1 MDLQG
6 KGVSLTP
13 ALITDVFFFFFFF
26 GADVKNTFQVTSLL
40 LTVILHYNAN
50 IRKSFSWVL

>member
-6 KGVSLTP
+6 EGVSLTP
-13 ALITDVFFFFFFF
+13 ALITDVFFSFFFV
-26 GADVKNTFQVTSLL
+26 ADVKNTFQVTSLL
-40 LTVILHYNAN
+40 LTAILHYNAN

>member
-6 KGVSLTP
+6 EGVSLTP
-13 ALITDVFFFFFFF
+13 SLITDVFFSFFFF
-26 GADVKNTFQVTSLL
+26 GADVKNTFQLTSLL
-40 LTVILHYNAN
+40 LKVILHYNAN

>member
-6 KGVSLTP
+6 EGVSLTP
-13 ALITDVFFFFFFF
+13 ALITDIFFF

-40 LTVILHYNAN
+40 LTAILHYNAN